1 MDKCEEECL
10 SYNIEHLGSAEEDQH
25 NTADHQTIDYSA
37 SVSLMNSLGIN
48 IKPFDISRPWLNKN
62 CRRQKHTKPPEKR
75 AFEVN
80 QQSNSE
86 SNSTRTEMHYQTS
99 LKSNSKKSKT
109 SCSTGTKRRTIYG
122 GGTLASTFSVFLIKC
137 LIVATAYD
145 DKFVNKL

>member
-1 MDKCEEECL
+1 MDKCEEKCL
-10 SYNIEHLGSAEEDQH
+10 SHDIEHLGSAVDQC
-25 NTADHQTIDYSA
+25 NTADQQTIDYSA
-37 SVSLMNSLGIN
+37 SVGLMNSLGIN

-75 AFEVN
+75 SFEVN
-80 QQSNSE
+80 QQ

-122 GGTLASTFSVFLIKC
+122 GGTFASTFSVFLIKC

>member
-1 MDKCEEECL
+1 MDKCDEECL
-10 SYNIEHLGSAEEDQH
+10 SYNIEHLGSAEDQY

-37 SVSLMNSLGIN
+37 SVGLMNSLGIN

-62 CRRQKHTKPPEKR
+62 WRRQKHTKPPEKR
-75 AFEVN
+75 SFEVN
-80 QQSNSE
+80 QQ
-86 SNSTRTEMHYQTS
+86 SNSTRTEMHYESS
-99 LKSNSKKSKT
+99 LKTSTKKSKT

>member
-1 MDKCEEECL
+1 MDQCDEKCL
-10 SYNIEHLGSAEEDQH
+10 RHDIEHLGSTADQH
-25 NTADHQTIDYSA
+25 NSAENQEKTIEYSP
-37 SVSLMNSLGIN
+37 SVNVMNSLGIN

-62 CRRQKHTKPPEKR
+62 WRRQKHTKPPEKR
-75 AFEVN
+75 SFEVN
-80 QQSNSE
+80 QQSNS
-86 SNSTRTEMHYQTS
+86 TRTEMNYESS
-99 LKSNSKKSKT
+99 LKTSTKKSKT